1 MVEDSNSTS
10 TSPVIG
16 ALLNRYGIPHTHL
29 KGNISPLLGSL
40 RNGYIFIIIISA
52 QMPDKYKKSKFKPR
66 GVANRNAAL
75 GWLRNNAKSGV
86 LYFADDDNTYD
97 IRLFEE
103 VQSNFSVIQLINQ
116 LIN

>member
-1 MVEDSNSTS
+1 MNYSFGAFIRH
-10 TSPVIG
+10 PVVDEQNF
-16 ALLNRYGIPHTHL
+16 ALSAERAHARTHA
-29 KGNISPLLGSL
+29 
-40 RNGYIFIIIISA
+40 A

-103 VQSNFSVIQLINQ
+103 VNYLLAKTI
-116 LIN
+116 

>member
-1 MVEDSNSTS
+1 LGRYH
-10 TSPVIG
+10 PVD
-16 ALLNRYGIPHTHL
+16 NVCT
-29 KGNISPLLGSL
+29 
-40 RNGYIFIIIISA
+40 A

-75 GWLRNNAKSGV
+75 AWLRNNAKSGV

-103 VQSNFSVIQLINQ
+103 VII
-116 LIN
+116 

>member
-1 MVEDSNSTS
+1 
-10 TSPVIG
+10 
-16 ALLNRYGIPHTHL
+16 
-29 KGNISPLLGSL
+29 
-40 RNGYIFIIIISA
+40 
-52 QMPDKYKKSKFKPR
+52 MPDKYKKSKFKPR

-103 VQSNFSVIQLINQ
+103 VNYFACKN
-116 LIN
+116 NN